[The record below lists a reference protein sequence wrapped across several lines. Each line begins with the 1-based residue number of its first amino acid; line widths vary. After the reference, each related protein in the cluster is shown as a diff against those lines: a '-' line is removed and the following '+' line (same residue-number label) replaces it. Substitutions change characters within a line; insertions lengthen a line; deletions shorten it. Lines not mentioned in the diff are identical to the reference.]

1 MLTFITAVIIGL
13 VAAYGSGAAMKN
25 MAWGAII
32 GIAAMIVTQ
41 IVIGLYIRRKVNG
54 VNNAIQAQL
63 QEVQSKI
70 QRKVNMM
77 QQRPGMSPKFLQN
90 TIEKDQTA
98 AVHQALEMLL
108 PLKRYYLWSPMLS
121 KQINTMKMMFH
132 YQIKE
137 FDKVDQ
143 LMDKC
148 LFFDPTSCAMRLAR
162 MYRKNDP
169 KLEKFAKSKL
179 KRARGDQAV
188 LLFALDSW
196 ILVKRDKI
204 SEAIEVLA
212 ASKKRCANEVL
223 EANWERLVNG
233 KVKNFSNAALG
244 EMWYMLYL
252 EEPKVKTQRMRP
264 QF

>member
-1 MLTFITAVIIGL
+1 MLTFITAIIVGL
-13 VAAYGSGAAMKN
+13 IAAYGSGYAMNN
-25 MAWGAII
+25 MAWGSII
-32 GIAAMIVTQ
+32 GIAAMIITQ
-41 IVIGLYIRRKVNG
+41 VLIGLYIRTRVNK
-54 VNNAIQAQL
+54 VNNAIQQQL
-63 QEVQSKI
+63 QEVQAKI

-77 QQRPGMSPKFLQN
+77 QQKPGMSPKFMQS
-90 TIEKDQTA
+90 TIEKEQTA
-98 AVHQALEMLL
+98 AVHTALEMTGQ
-108 PLKRYYLWSPMLS
+108 LKRYYLWSPLLS

-169 KLEKFAKSKL
+169 KLEKFAQGKL

-188 LLFALDSW
+188 LLFALYSW

-204 SEAIEVLA
+204 AEAIEVLA